1 MFNVKAAY
9 DPNIPS
15 LFEHM
20 AVVIDTAWMK
30 SGVMI
35 SISIKSRMR
44 SGWIKHRTFTQ
55 ETTVAVHF
63 LLLTKVVK

>member
-1 MFNVKAAY
+1 MFNVKASY

-30 SGVMI
+30 SGVLI

-44 SGWIKHRTFTQ
+44 SGWIFTQ